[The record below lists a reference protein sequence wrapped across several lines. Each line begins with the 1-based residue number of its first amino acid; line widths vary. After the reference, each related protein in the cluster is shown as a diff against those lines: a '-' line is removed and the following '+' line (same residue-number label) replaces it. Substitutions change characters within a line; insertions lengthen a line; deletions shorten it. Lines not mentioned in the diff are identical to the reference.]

1 VAADGES
8 GFGAHRHDHRR
19 HKAKMDDFVSIIGI
33 TQMIAQQMGQRFV
46 EGLELAAKISALLG
60 FFNLLPL
67 PALDGGRLVFL
78 SIEVITRRRV
88 NHRIEQIVHMVGMV
102 ILLGLM
108 LLLVAKDLVACLAS
122 RTCRKAAP
130 RSGLSR
136 FGWGRRSCPAVRR
149 CLRSL
154 QRRFCCRLLPGV
166 RATLSSQVPARARA
180 GDWAAAVA
188 TSDRAAHRAES
199 VCAVVFIGLL
209 LWSIGAA
216 IEQRIK
222 ARRFVA
228 WSAAVLLT
236 ASLTVALLGRLHALT
251 KSAAGQLPIP
261 IEGAPIFGMVLLG
274 FAQLYGGLQ
283 VRMWGVDQLTSG
295 RTLAGFF
302 IAIGL
307 WRMCCAVSG
316 SCWERTCVTLALT
329 FVLLT
334 DHGGQSVWSVWKTL
348 RSKLPSKGRR
358 PRKFEVIDGGG
369 GGGSSRHNHD
379 SARKWL
385 N

>member
-1 VAADGES
+1 MS
-8 GFGAHRHDHRR
+8 
-19 HKAKMDDFVSIIGI
+19 KSNSS
-33 TQMIAQQMGQRFV
+33 QRFV
-46 EGLELAAKISALLG
+46 SVRLGSKILPGCATVFAVFATTFLLSLVPGVDDFIDAKCLLVPELAI
-60 FFNLLPL
+60 
-67 PALDGGRLVFL
+67 GR
-78 SIEVITRRRV
+78 
-88 NHRIEQIVHMVGMV
+88 Q
-102 ILLGLM
+102 
-108 LLLVAKDLVACLAS
+108 
-122 RTCRKAAP
+122 P
-130 RSGLSR
+130 
-136 FGWGRRSCPAVRR
+136 W
-149 CLRSL
+149 
-154 QRRFCCRLLPGV
+154 RLLTAPLIV
-166 RATLSSQVPARARA
+166 LSPFAL
-180 GDWAAAVA
+180 
-188 TSDRAAHRAES
+188 
-199 VCAVVFIGLL
+199 VFIGLL

-307 WRMCCAVSG
+307 VADVLRG
-316 SCWERTCVTLALT
+316 QWELLGANLLTLALT

-369 GGGSSRHNHD
+369 GGGGGDSSRHNHD